1 MNICEYGTGTADTV
15 LIQPVD
21 RQDLKA
27 MDNEIREIERMAARD
42 FCLIAVQTQNWN
54 NDLSPWEAEPVFGK
68 DGFAGGAQDTL
79 DEILKLCSDRNK
91 TYIIGG
97 YSLAALFS
105 LWAVYQ
111 TDVFAAAAAASP
123 SIWFPGFID
132 YMKDNEIK
140 CGRVYLSL
148 GDREEKT
155 KNPVMRTV
163 GESIRSA
170 YRILSD
176 NKTACVLEWNKGNH
190 FNEPDLRTARAFA
203 DTLSYYA

>member
-1 MNICEYGTGTADTV
+1 MNIYEFGNRMADTV

-21 RQDLKA
+21 KQEFRA
-27 MDNEIREIERMAARD
+27 MDNEIREIERLAERD
-42 FCLIAVQTQNWN
+42 FCLIAVQTENWN
-54 NDLSPWEAEPVFGK
+54 NDLSPWEAEAVFGK
-68 DGFAGGAQDTL
+68 EGFGGRARDTL
-79 DEILKLCSDRNK
+79 DEILKLCTDKDKS
-91 TYIIGG
+91 YIIGG

-111 TDVFAAAAAASP
+111 TDVFDAAAAASP
-123 SIWFPGFID
+123 SIWFPGFVD

-140 CGRVYLSL
+140 CGKVYLSL

-163 GESIRSA
+163 GDSIRSA
-170 YRILSD
+170 HRILSD
-176 NKTACVLEWNKGNH
+176 RETACVLEWNKGNH

-203 DTLSYYA
+203 NTMS